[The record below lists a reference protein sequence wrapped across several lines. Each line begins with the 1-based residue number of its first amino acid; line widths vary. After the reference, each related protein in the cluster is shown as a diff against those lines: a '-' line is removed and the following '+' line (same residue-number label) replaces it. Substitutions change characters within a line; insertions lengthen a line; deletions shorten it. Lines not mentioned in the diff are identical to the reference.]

1 MSGERDEAEALR
13 DAESDE
19 ARGGDELSNAA
30 PPMASVRRGRGWW
43 LAAAGA
49 EREGDVTPGIEEGR
63 RGRQMED
70 DAAHR
75 RDDMDAELEQPLTQR
90 GHLRV
95 GAGRARGP
103 QPEFLHEH
111 VRGGGEEHAQLIGPE
126 ATAAGASDLEAVV
139 EFLDPIF
146 NVAACT
152 IDTLV
157 DEARRLPQIRDHK
170 ARVVT
175 GLTAGKA
182 NDFGFDDNAALVGPR
197 PGGIARLGVDVF
209 GLPARL
215 ALGPGLAHGGLRAP
229 PVRCPAGG
237 SPHTGTARLRR

>member
-13 DAESDE
+13 DAESDA

-95 GAGRARGP
+95 GAGRPRGP
-103 QPEFLHEH
+103 QPEFLHQH
-111 VRGGGEEHAQLIGPE
+111 IRGGGEEHAQLIGPE
-126 ATAAGASDLEAVV
+126 ATAARASDLESVV

-146 NVAACT
+146 DVAAGAVHLFVNESRRGPERR
-152 IDTLV
+152 D
-157 DEARRLPQIRDHK
+157 DEAGIVARLP
-170 ARVVT
+170 A
-175 GLTAGKA
+175 
-182 NDFGFDDNAALVGPR
+182 
-197 PGGIARLGVDVF
+197 
-209 GLPARL
+209 
-215 ALGPGLAHGGLRAP
+215 
-229 PVRCPAGG
+229 
-237 SPHTGTARLRR
+237 